1 MLDWD
6 EVQKTIK
13 GFMKSEV
20 LGSGYVDEY
29 YDSFAYTLTQYLKE
43 LEQVDAPASIPVS
56 ELPTVKNWG
65 VAWFGRNGESGTCE
79 RCQRATRV
87 YQGYNGGAH
96 IGKFCAS
103 CQGPVLRN
111 QA

>member
-1 MLDWD
+1 MMDWTQ
-6 EVQKTIK
+6 VQRTIK
-13 GFMKSEV
+13 SFMKSEV

-43 LEQVDAPASIPVS
+43 LEQEDTPATVPAS
-56 ELPTVKNWG
+56 ELPVVKNWG
-65 VAWFGRNGESGTCE
+65 VAWFGRNGESGVCE

-96 IGKFCAS
+96 MGKFCAP
-103 CQGPVLRN
+103 CQPHVLRN
-111 QA
+111 EA